1 MAFTHLASL
10 LRNLLHNQREEREL
24 DAEIRSHELLLA
36 DEKIRAGMPP
46 KDALRAA
53 RIELGGRT
61 GERTGS

>member
-36 DEKIRAGMPP
+36 DEKIRASMPP